1 MPASEDN
8 LTVEETEALTR
19 AKLGDLRKKL
29 NSESWS
35 VNMETLLA
43 DWGEKAA
50 GLRFMHSHSGGSWR
64 TFGNHLAV
72 TSIVV
77 TSIASSMSLVA
88 TSVEDPQVKNGILF
102 GVGGVGL
109 LSALIQSFKK
119 FYNAEEKAAEHTS
132 VSKQFGSFYRYI
144 LLQLSMSREDR
155 DPCDVLTT
163 YALKEYERLQQ
174 EAPSLSSK
182 SIDAFKAKFSD
193 TEQSVPDVAEDRF
206 VINVAPPPKITI
218 KEDEK
223 KALIDSSNIL
233 LQTLNNNKN

>member
-132 VSKQFGSFYRYI
+132 VSKQFGSSYRYI